1 MDKGFNDDE
10 LADIMNE
17 IENLEQEFTEES
29 LSGKSDNDAVPEA
42 SNVEDSSDQAD
53 EDFAEMSKLEDESD
67 EPVMEVQAD
76 IDEGPSPTEH
86 ISEPEA
92 RDDEDQVSAMTEDDF
107 DVDGEIEVLNELSKM
122 PVEEVTGQTSEV
134 YEESNVTPIRTVA
147 KSSDE
152 FQEKSSNVSG
162 AKSQMSFSVEG
173 DMKLDLSFN
182 ISGKM
187 VHLNISEHGFEIELD
202 GGMKFSIPVTEK
214 EHNKKAA

>member
-29 LSGKSDNDAVPEA
+29 LSGKADNDATPEA
-42 SNVEDSSDQAD
+42 SNIEESSNHSDAD
-53 EDFAEMSKLEDESD
+53 ADFAEMSKLEEESD
-67 EPVMEVQAD
+67 EPEATVVE
-76 IDEGPSPTEH
+76 DE
-86 ISEPEA
+86 I
-92 RDDEDQVSAMTEDDF
+92 SAMAEDDF
-107 DVDGEIEVLNELSKM
+107 AIDSEIEVLNELSKM

-134 YEESNVTPIRTVA
+134 YEESNVTPIRTAA

-162 AKSQMSFSVEG
+162 TKSQMSFSVEG